1 MADLSEWERCAEALL
16 CVLPQPLCTRRCKLL
31 PQILQEWAS
40 TTLEEHLSR
49 ESRAKIRQRVKKL
62 DTVTKLARQLQ
73 EALVKLERVDRSAIV
88 LQMIRAEGSTEE
100 VSWKELVY
108 RIARLE
114 WLSEYLAKVG
124 GVRPTEIWRPQPG
137 QPPNIAA
144 YLVLQD
150 AAAIFEWLT
159 GVQAGR
165 QVHWDSGTETGPFF
179 QFASI
184 LWPVIFREGTAGLP
198 AAMKN
203 WAKWRLQYNE
213 RSALIDNIAAR
224 HPSWGLFKSRG

>member
-1 MADLSEWERCAEALL
+1 MADLAEWERCAEALR
-16 CVLPQPLCTRRCKLL
+16 CVLPKPLCTRRCALL
-31 PQILQEWAS
+31 PQVLREWDRSA
-40 TTLEEHLSR
+40 LGEHLSR
-49 ESRAKIRQRVKKL
+49 ESRADTRKRIEKL

-73 EALVKLERVDRSAIV
+73 EAMDKLDNSDRSAIV
-88 LQMIRAEGSTEE
+88 VQMARAERSTEE

-124 GVRPTEIWRPQPG
+124 GVQSSEIWKPPPQPRS
-137 QPPNIAA
+137 IVA

-150 AAAIFEWLT
+150 AAEIFEWLT
-159 GVQAGR
+159 GVRATR
-165 QVHWDSGTETGPFF
+165 QVDRDKGNETGPFF

-184 LWPVIFREGTAGLP
+184 LWPIVFRNGIVGLP

-203 WAKWRLQYNE
+203 WAQWRSQYNE
-213 RSALIDNIAAR
+213 RSALIANIAAR
-224 HPSWGLFKSRG
+224 HPGWGLFKSSG